1 MLAVGAVLDLT
12 QINVDRPVGS
22 LEIDN
27 EPRTGRRIVTYATV
41 MVHLQLGRSNAHLL
55 QIAGDLAERF
65 GAGVIG
71 IATCQPMQIVY
82 EDAYVP
88 ANLIEQDRQ
97 EIEKELAA
105 AQSEFRAALQGR
117 VSRLEWRSKV
127 TVYSLSRYLA
137 SQARSADLVVTGVD
151 RDLSLFDTTRH
162 ADLGDL
168 VLQAG
173 RPVLVV
179 PTMAAGARFDRVL
192 VGWKDAREARLAV
205 VNALPFLSTAARVTV
220 VEIAGE
226 EALAETRTDLA
237 DVVGW
242 LKHHGVEAE
251 PMAVVSEGDDAR
263 QLNAIA
269 ENQAADLIVAGAY
282 GHSRLREW
290 VLGGVTRDLLVRA
303 SRCSLVSH

>member
-1 MLAVGAVLDLT
+1 M
-12 QINVDRPVGS
+12 
-22 LEIDN
+22 
-27 EPRTGRRIVTYATV
+27 TYATV
-41 MVHLQLGRSNAHLL
+41 MVHLQLGRSNASLL
-55 QIAGDLAERF
+55 QTAGDVAERF
-65 GAGVIG
+65 GAGLIG

-82 EDAYVP
+82 GDAYVP
-88 ANLIEQDRQ
+88 ANLIEQDQQ
-97 EIEKELAA
+97 EIDRELAA
-105 AQSEFRAALQGR
+105 AEAEFRALQGR

-137 SQARSADLVVTGVD
+137 RQARSADLVVTGVD
-151 RDLSLFDTTRH
+151 RDISLFDTTRH

-168 VLQAG
+168 VMQAG

-179 PTMAAGARFDRVL
+179 PTMAAGAKFDRVL
-192 VGWKDAREARLAV
+192 VGWKDTREARLAV
-205 VNALPFLSTAARVTV
+205 VNALPFLSKAARVTV
-220 VEIAGE
+220 AEIAGK

-242 LKHHGVEAE
+242 LKHHGIEAE
-251 PMAVVSEGDDAR
+251 PMVVVSEGDDAR

-269 ENQAADLIVAGAY
+269 EDQGADLIVAGAY

-303 SRCSLVSH
+303 GRCSLVSH